1 MDTHIHFVAPDLTN
15 LLADLGDRLGQL
27 RHRRGLTQRDAA
39 AAVGIAGP
47 YISLIES
54 AKREASI
61 STIANLVALYG
72 GQLILEVRTSDAP
85 RKLEDGKSSADLV
98 WLKRAAD
105 NRPNP
110 RMIYDALGN
119 HRGRRRFWRSVR
131 VQPDHPTPARPC
143 CFHPFAPCSGTLLNA
158 GRRCKPK
165 NVRPPNGSRAHRIR
179 GSAC

>member
-72 GQLILEVRTSDAP
+72 GQFILEVRTPDAP

-105 NRPNP
+105 ILPTLDPQR
-110 RMIYDALGN
+110 REEILALMEF
-119 HRGRRRFWRSVR
+119 HATRAS
-131 VQPDHPTPARPC
+131 TPAASSSTR
-143 CFHPFAPCSGTLLNA
+143 
-158 GRRCKPK
+158 
-165 NVRPPNGSRAHRIR
+165 
-179 GSAC
+179 